1 VFKRVQSRAQRDFIV
16 ERMDSAVAL
25 LTDVNPNIEFFSI
38 KAPAEALTAMKFTRY
53 QMVKCQRHVPFT
65 TCARLRLFQFP
76 HQA

>member
-38 KAPAEALTAMKFTRY
+38 KAPAESLTAAPLSIFASGVIIRCLMSL
-53 QMVKCQRHVPFT
+53 QQ
-65 TCARLRLFQFP
+65 
-76 HQA
+76 